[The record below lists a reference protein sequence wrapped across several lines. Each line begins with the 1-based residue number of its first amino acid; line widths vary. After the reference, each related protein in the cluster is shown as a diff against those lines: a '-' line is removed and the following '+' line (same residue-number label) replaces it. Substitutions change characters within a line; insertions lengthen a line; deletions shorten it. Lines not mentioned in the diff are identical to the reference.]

1 MNRLLRRA
9 SLRFFLR
16 HPWQLALAI
25 VGVSLGVAVYVGVA
39 LANDSAARAF
49 ELSSAA
55 VRGATTHRLLPIG
68 GALEESVYVD
78 LVVRRGIP
86 TAAPVVTADVVIAG
100 RQGLRYPLLG
110 IDPLQETGLRGF
122 SSFAPG
128 GSSDLAR
135 LITSPATVLL
145 PDTLAARL
153 GVAAGDTV
161 TLLVGGRGQPVEVVG
176 TVPAI
181 GGDVQV
187 EPPIVADIATAQE
200 LLGRPGVLSYVD
212 LRLSAEQAG
221 ELAAEPPAGTAL
233 VALDRAGGAFNELA
247 RAFRTNL
254 TALGLLALV
263 VGTFLIYGTMSFA
276 IVQRR
281 ATLGMLRAVGVTR
294 AELLGGVLIEA
305 LCLAVVATSLG
316 LVLGH
321 VLATQ
326 LVELV
331 LRTIGDLYFS
341 ASVRAAPP
349 SPSIYA
355 QGGALGLGATLLAAA
370 KPALDAARAAPAAV
384 LRRAELEHRARRGT
398 RIAALAAAPLLAAS
412 AVLLLL
418 GSSDLY
424 MAFAALFA
432 VLAAGALLTPAATV
446 LLMRAIEIT
455 GRSVLQLPA
464 VLAVRGVSASLS
476 RTGVATAA
484 LAVAI
489 ATVNGVGLMIS
500 SFRAS
505 LSDWLETTLTA
516 DLYVGFDAEGA
527 ALGPADVAA
536 IEAIPGVAGV
546 SLTRSVVLPTDY
558 GELAVRGVRPG
569 PRGWGLEIVS
579 GDAESALAEV
589 AAGRG
594 LVASER
600 FTFAR
605 GLSVGDQLVLP
616 TPQGERRLP
625 IVGAFRDFNTGDYSV
640 VMALELYRQA
650 FGDTSL
656 TGIGIHLISDAD
668 RATVERAVREALPAP
683 TPFRLRSSETIE
695 RLSLEVFDR
704 TFKIT
709 EVLRVLAAVVAF
721 LGVLSALLSIELD
734 RARELAV
741 LRALGFAPRQLLATL
756 LTQTGLLGAA
766 AGLAALPL
774 GATLAAL
781 LVHVINRRSFGWSM
795 SFVLTPGPLLTG
807 LALAVVASLLAGI
820 YPALRASRVELGGA
834 LREE

>member
-25 VGVSLGVAVYVGVA
+25 LGVSLGVAVYVGVA

-55 VRGATTHRLLPIG
+55 LRGATTHRLMPIG
-68 GALEESVYVD
+68 GALDESVYVE
-78 LVVRRGIP
+78 LVLRRGLAA
-86 TAAPVVTADVVIAG
+86 AAPVVTAEVGVVG
-100 RQGLRYPLLG
+100 RAGLRYPLLG

-128 GSSDLAR
+128 GASDLAR
-135 LITSPATVLL
+135 LIVSPATVLL
-145 PDTLAARL
+145 PEALAARL
-153 GVAAGDTV
+153 GAAAGDTV
-161 TLLVGGRGQPVEVVG
+161 TLLVSGRPRAVEVIG

-181 GGDVQV
+181 GADVQA

-200 LLGRPGVLSYVD
+200 LLERPGVLSYID
-212 LRLSAEQAG
+212 LRLTAEQAG
-221 ELAAEPPAGTAL
+221 DLAADLPPGTAL
-233 VALDRAGGAFNELA
+233 VALDREGTAFSELA

-294 AELLGGVLIEA
+294 AELLGMVLLEA
-305 LCLAVVATSLG
+305 LCLAIVATSIG

-321 VLATQ
+321 VLATG
-326 LVELV
+326 LVDLV

-341 ASVRAAPP
+341 AAVHAVPAS
-349 SPSIYA
+349 SIIYG
-355 QGGALGLGATLLAAA
+355 QGAALGLGATLLAAA

-384 LRRAELEHRARRGT
+384 LRRAELERSAGRGARL
-398 RIAALAAAPLLAAS
+398 ASLAAAPLLAVA
-412 AVLLLL
+412 ALLLAF
-418 GSSDLY
+418 GSRDLY
-424 MAFAALFA
+424 TAFAALFA

-446 LLMRAIEIT
+446 LLMRAIEKG
-455 GRSVLQLPA
+455 GRRILRLPE
-464 VLAVRGVSASLS
+464 VLAVRGVAASLS

-500 SFRAS
+500 SFRTS
-505 LSDWLETTLTA
+505 LADWLDTTLTA
-516 DLYVGFDAEGA
+516 DLYVGFDTEGA
-527 ALGPADVAA
+527 PLAPSDVAA
-536 IEAIPGVAGV
+536 LEAIPGVAGV
-546 SLTRSVVLPTDY
+546 SLTRAVVLPTEY

-569 PRGWGLEIVS
+569 PRGWGLEIVD
-579 GDAESALAEV
+579 GDADFALGEV

-594 LVASER
+594 VVASER

-605 GLSVGDQLVLP
+605 GLRVGDELALP
-616 TPQGERRLP
+616 TPRGEQRLP
-625 IVGAFRDFNTGDYSV
+625 IVGVFRDFNTGDYSV
-640 VMALELYRQA
+640 VVALDFYRRV
-650 FGDTSL
+650 FGDASL
-656 TGIGIHLISDAD
+656 TGVGIHLLPDGD
-668 RATVERAVREALPAP
+668 RATVERSLRAALPALP
-683 TPFRLRSSETIE
+683 PFRLRSSETIE

-709 EVLRVLAAVVAF
+709 EVLRVLAAIVAF
-721 LGVLSALLSIELD
+721 LGVLSALLSIELE
-734 RARELAV
+734 RGRELAV
-741 LRALGFAPRQLLATL
+741 LRALGFVPRQLVATL

-766 AGLAALPL
+766 AGLAAVPL
-774 GATLAAL
+774 GTALAAL

-795 SFVLTPGPLLTG
+795 SFVVTPGPLLTG
-807 LALAVVASLLAGI
+807 LVLAIVAALLAGI
-820 YPALRASRVELGGA
+820 YPALRASRVELSGA